1 MERSRLNSAMWIL
14 ATIAVLVTANLMVA
28 FGSEYLPTA
37 VTYAAV
43 PVAAVVLVV
52 MARASGLGWAD
63 LGLAR
68 SQIRPSLPYAAAAIG
83 VVVIVV
89 GAVIAIPALRQFF
102 LSEKYNAVLPALFA
116 AGIAIPL
123 HTVLPEEL
131 AFRSVLHGRLTHLFG
146 VRAAV
151 FVGAFAFGLW
161 HIASSWGLTDG
172 NKGFTE
178 VLGSGTF
185 GQIAGVVGAVVATAV
200 AGLILSWLRHRSTS
214 LIAPI
219 ALHWALNATGAVAA
233 AAAWQFA

>member
-1 MERSRLNSAMWIL
+1 MVRSRLGSVLWIV
-14 ATIAVLVTANLMVA
+14 ATIAILVTANLLVA
-28 FGSEYLPTA
+28 LGQLPTA
-37 VTYAAV
+37 VHYAVV

-52 MARASGLGWAD
+52 LARVSGLGWDD

-83 VVVIVV
+83 VVVAVV
-89 GAVIAIPALRQFF
+89 AAVVAVPALRQFF

-116 AGIAIPL
+116 AGIVIPL
-123 HTVLPEEL
+123 HTVIPEEL
-131 AFRSVLHGRLTHLFG
+131 AFRGVLHGRLTHLLG
-146 VRAAV
+146 VRYAL

-161 HIASSWGLTDG
+161 HIASSRGLTGG
-172 NKGFTE
+172 NQGLSG

-185 GQIAGVVGAVVATAV
+185 GQIAGIVGAVVATAV
-200 AGLILSWLRHRSTS
+200 AGLVLSWLRHRSTS

>member
-1 MERSRLNSAMWIL
+1 MVRSRLGSVLWIV
-14 ATIAVLVTANLMVA
+14 ATIAILVTANLLVA
-28 FGSEYLPTA
+28 LGQLPTA
-37 VTYAAV
+37 VHYAVV

-52 MARASGLGWAD
+52 LARVSGLGWDD

-83 VVVIVV
+83 VRY
-89 GAVIAIPALRQFF
+89 AL
-102 LSEKYNAVLPALFA
+102 
-116 AGIAIPL
+116 
-123 HTVLPEEL
+123 
-131 AFRSVLHGRLTHLFG
+131 
-146 VRAAV
+146 

-161 HIASSWGLTDG
+161 HIASSRGLTGG
-172 NKGFTE
+172 NQGLSG

-185 GQIAGVVGAVVATAV
+185 GQIAGIVGAVVATAV
-200 AGLILSWLRHRSTS
+200 AGLVLSWLRHRSTS